1 MYAIMMEK
9 IDLYLRH
16 KIQSKVKE
24 IINKRKKKNTQ
35 NVLVSNC
42 PINPISIYMK
52 KKSCKEGD

>member
-24 IINKRKKKNTQ
+24 VINKRKKKNTQ
-35 NVLVSNC
+35 NVLASNC